1 MDLRTSDDSA
11 MEPFAIIG
19 LSFKLPG
26 EATDESGFWKIL
38 SERKNL
44 STDWPKDRFTTDSV
58 FKSGE
63 VC

>member
-1 MDLRTSDDSA
+1 